1 MILRLWIALL
11 LVSAACAAAAQTTY
25 RCTDAWGRR
34 SYSDHA
40 CPGQAAAPLQRRGK
54 LESDCAQGSKDAC
67 AELGQ
72 TRRRTESSAAAAKID
87 PKKNERKRAAD

>member
-1 MILRLWIALL
+1 MILRLSIALVL
-11 LVSAACAAAAQTTY
+11 ASAAGAASAQTTY
-25 RCTDAWGRR
+25 RCKDVHGRI

-67 AELGQ
+67 AELNQG
-72 TRRRTESSAAAAKID
+72 RRRSAPSAAAGKPAQKNSE
-87 PKKNERKRAAD
+87 PKRSTD

>member
-1 MILRLWIALL
+1 MILRLSIALVL
-11 LVSAACAAAAQTTY
+11 ASAAGAASAQTTY
-25 RCTDAWGRR
+25 RCKDVHGRI

-67 AELGQ
+67 AELNRG
-72 TRRRTESSAAAAKID
+72 RKRPASSAAADKASAK
-87 PKKNERKRAAD
+87 KSQRKRSGG